1 VRQEPP
7 LLQPNAAA
15 VQLWVRPGL
24 WPDLRPNLW
33 LDLRPDLRPDLCVA
47 RYAAVTSN
55 AV

>member
-1 VRQEPP
+1 MRQEPP

-24 WPDLRPNLW
+24 WPDLRP
-33 LDLRPDLRPDLCVA
+33 DPRPDLRPDLCVA